1 MYIIPLVYLSFTH
14 FDVETF
20 NNFSMQKRNISPPR
34 RRTTIKLESYEW
46 RSVDALLDLEN
57 ITLQLL
63 CTELDNRR
71 GDMRLVQAIRMFLL
85 IYFRTM
91 ADNSLT
97 IASQATQLANLM
109 HHPAPPAFS
118 CMLVALIQFSTHIQH
133 VLPPHP
139 PSLSDL

>member
-1 MYIIPLVYLSFTH
+1 MSPLPI
-14 FDVETF
+14 
-20 NNFSMQKRNISPPR
+20 SMQKRNVSLPR

-63 CTELDNRR
+63 CTELDNTR

-97 IASQATQLANLM
+97 IASQATQSANLM
-109 HHPAPPAFS
+109 HHPAPPAFNYL
-118 CMLVALIQFSTHIQH
+118 LVALMQFSTHIQH
-133 VLPPHP
+133 GLPPHQ

>member
-20 NNFSMQKRNISPPR
+20 NNFSMQKDNISLPR

-91 ADNSLT
+91 GDNSLT
-97 IASQATQLANLM
+97 IASQATQSANLM
-109 HHPAPPAFS
+109 HDPAPPAFN
-118 CMLVALIQFSTHIQH
+118 CLLVALMQFSTHIQH
-133 VLPPHP
+133 GLLPHQ